1 MARPR
6 SRPFDPAL
14 AGLPPE
20 ARWRAWMG
28 HVEAV
33 LFASPTPVPRETLA
47 RVVGLECRLD
57 ALIADIREELRARP
71 YELVAV
77 AGGWQL
83 RTRAEFAPAIRAAGT
98 VTEEASG
105 GALTAGDQLAL
116 AAIAYLQPVTRM
128 ALSRVLGKEV
138 SRDVIA
144 RLKRLDLL
152 GAGPRSPE
160 PGAPLTYVT
169 TPTFLARFGL
179 ASLRD
184 LPDIEAL
191 EEAGLLDLD
200 GAAEAP
206 SDPFDALLGLS
217 DGEAL

>member
-1 MARPR
+1 MARAR

-33 LFASPTPVPRETLA
+33 LFASPAPVPREALA
-47 RVVGLECRLD
+47 RVVGPECRLD
-57 ALIADIREELRARP
+57 ALIADIGDALRDRP

-83 RTRAEFAPAIRAAGT
+83 RTRAEFASAIRAAAA
-98 VTEEASG
+98 VPEEARG
-105 GALTAGDQLAL
+105 GALTAGEQLVL
-116 AAIAYLQPVTRM
+116 AAIAYLQPVTRL
-128 ALSRVLGKEV
+128 ALSRMLAKEV

-144 RLKRLDLL
+144 RLKRLDLV
-152 GAGPRSPE
+152 GAGPRAPE

-169 TPTFLARFGL
+169 TPAFLARFGL

-191 EEAGLLDLD
+191 EEAGLLDPNGTAD
-200 GAAEAP
+200 TP
-206 SDPFDALLGLS
+206 SDPFDAMLGLS
-217 DGEAL
+217 GEEA

>member
-1 MARPR
+1 
-6 SRPFDPAL
+6 
-14 AGLPPE
+14 
-20 ARWRAWMG
+20 MG

-33 LFASPTPVPRETLA
+33 LFASAVPVPRETLA
-47 RVVGLECRLD
+47 RVVGPECRLD
-57 ALIADIREELRARP
+57 TLIADIRDELRARP

-83 RTRAEFAPAIRAAGT
+83 RTRTEFVPAIRAAGT
-98 VTEEASG
+98 VPDEERG
-105 GALTAGDQLAL
+105 GALTANEQLVL
-116 AAIAYLQPVTRM
+116 AAIAYLQPVTRVT
-128 ALSRVLGKEV
+128 LSRVLGKEV

-169 TPTFLARFGL
+169 TSTFLARFGL

-184 LPDIEAL
+184 LPDTEAL
-191 EEAGLLDLD
+191 EEAGLLGPDS
-200 GAAEAP
+200 AAEAP
-206 SDPFDALLGLS
+206 SDPFDAMLGLS
-217 DGEAL
+217 GEKG

>member
-1 MARPR
+1 MARAR
-6 SRPFDPAL
+6 SCPFDPAL

-33 LFASPTPVPRETLA
+33 LFASPRPVAREALA
-47 RVVGLECRLD
+47 RVVGPECRLD
-57 ALIADIREELRARP
+57 ALIADIRDELRTRP

-98 VTEEASG
+98 VPEEARG
-105 GALTAGDQLAL
+105 GALTASEQLVL
-116 AAIAYLQPVTRM
+116 AAIAYLQPVTRL

-138 SRDVIA
+138 SRDLIA

-152 GAGPRSPE
+152 AAGPRSPE

-169 TPTFLARFGL
+169 TPTFLAQFGL
-179 ASLRD
+179 ASLRE
-184 LPDIEAL
+184 LPEIEAL
-191 EEAGLLDLD
+191 EEAGLLDPD
-200 GAAEAP
+200 MWADAP
-206 SDPFDALLGLS
+206 SDPFNTMLGQS
-217 DGEAL
+217 GEEA

>member
-6 SRPFDPAL
+6 SSPFDAGL

-33 LFASPTPVPRETLA
+33 LFASPTPVPREALA
-47 RVVGLECRLD
+47 RVVGPECRLD
-57 ALIADIREELRARP
+57 ALIADLRDELRVRP

-98 VTEEASG
+98 VPEEARGS
-105 GALTAGDQLAL
+105 ALTAGEQLVL
-116 AAIAYLQPVTRM
+116 AAIAYLQPVTRL

-138 SRDVIA
+138 SRDVIG
-144 RLKRLDLL
+144 RLKRLDLV

-169 TPTFLARFGL
+169 TPAFLARFGL

-191 EEAGLLDLD
+191 EEAGLLNPHVSADP
-200 GAAEAP
+200 P
-206 SDPFDALLGLS
+206 SDPLDTMLGLS
-217 DGEAL
+217 DEEV

>member
-1 MARPR
+1 
-6 SRPFDPAL
+6 
-14 AGLPPE
+14 
-20 ARWRAWMG
+20 MG

-33 LFASPTPVPRETLA
+33 LFASPAPVPREALA
-47 RVVGLECRLD
+47 RVVGPECRLD
-57 ALIADIREELRARP
+57 ALIADIRDELHARP
-71 YELVAV
+71 YELIAV

-98 VTEEASG
+98 VPAEARG
-105 GALTAGDQLAL
+105 GALTAAEQLVL
-116 AAIAYLQPVTRM
+116 AGVAYLQPVTRLT
-128 ALSRVLGKEV
+128 LSRVLGREV

-169 TPTFLARFGL
+169 TPAFLARFGL

-184 LPDIEAL
+184 LPDLEAL
-191 EEAGLLDLD
+191 EEAGFLGQEELTD
-200 GAAEAP
+200 AP
-206 SDPFDALLGLS
+206 SDPFDRMLGLS
-217 DGEAL
+217 SDED